1 MEKCQKTAVGG
12 FFDSHCIV
20 IDCLLK
26 FDRHNSL
33 IVHNKSSSYPK
44 VFSVSGPRT
53 LYKAYCVYVRLKL
66 LEYYSSVVA
75 APQDSGG

>member
-1 MEKCQKTAVGG
+1 MMEEVKKTEKAGEGRSTTTTRARLILKCFLSRDQE
-12 FFDSHCIV
+12 
-20 IDCLLK
+20 L
-26 FDRHNSL
+26 
-33 IVHNKSSSYPK
+33 
-44 VFSVSGPRT
+44 